1 MKLKNVQAYPIKDVP
16 DHLVQECANLGLK
29 LCTLITDNI
38 EGHDPNI
45 VLGALSFVHA
55 SMIKNIISNDRDQ
68 VEKAGKL
75 YAFAMLKNLDALIER
90 HEKGEID

>member
-16 DHLVQECANLGLK
+16 DYLVQECSDLGVK
-29 LCTLITDNI
+29 LCKVIMDNV
-38 EGHDPNI
+38 EGHNCNI
-45 VLGALSFVHA
+45 ILGAMSFVHA
-55 SMIKNIISNDRDQ
+55 SMIKHFISNDKEQ

-75 YAFAMLKNLDALIER
+75 YAIGMLKNLDALIER